1 VKPEYRE
8 LHDVMLDF
16 SSMMNRPTRDA
27 ALIDAAGVKIDRALF
42 PLLVYV
48 DRKGPIGV
56 GELADLVGR
65 DYTTV
70 SRQIAKL
77 DSLGYVERRASTTDS
92 RVNEALITERGRSVT
107 GALDRTRQE
116 LAERLLK
123 DWTKKDL
130 RELTRLLRRFVDDL
144 TAWKGQWHE

>member
-1 VKPEYRE
+1 MKPEYRE
-8 LHDVMLDF
+8 LHEVMLDF
-16 SSMMNRPTRDA
+16 TSMMNRPTRDA

-42 PLLVYV
+42 PLLVYI

-70 SRQIAKL
+70 SRQVAKL
-77 DSLGYVERRASTTDS
+77 DTLGYVERRASRADS
-92 RVNEALITERGRSVT
+92 RVNEALISERGRNVAL
-107 GALDRTRQE
+107 ALDNTRQD

-130 RELTRLLRRFVDDL
+130 KDLTRLMRQFVNDL
-144 TAWKGQWHE
+144 MRWQGK

>member
-1 VKPEYRE
+1 MKPEYRE
-8 LHDVMLDF
+8 LHEVMLDF
-16 SSMMNRPTRDA
+16 ASMMNRPTRDT
-27 ALIDAAGVKIDRALF
+27 ALIDAAGVEIDRALF
-42 PLLVYV
+42 PLLVYI

-70 SRQIAKL
+70 SRQVAKL
-77 DSLGYVERRASTTDS
+77 DTLGYVERRPSKRDS
-92 RVNEALITERGRSVT
+92 RVNEAMITERGKNVT
-107 GALDRTRQE
+107 HALDNTRQE

-130 RELTRLLRRFVDDL
+130 KDLTRLLRQFVNDL
-144 TAWKGQWHE
+144 MTWNGE